1 MTQYIVTYAEK
12 GGKPILMMNEDI
24 DELIDR
30 VSNQKNYPPCHSDRL
45 DYDDGYRFG
54 LLVAVEVIKKWAGV
68 WNENTQ

>member
-1 MTQYIVTYAEK
+1 M
-12 GGKPILMMNEDI
+12 MMNEDI

-45 DYDDGYRFG
+45 EYDDGYRFG

-68 WNENTQ
+68 WNEDT